1 MICCTI
7 VLSSPSIVLFTNGF
21 RVYLFKKLDFFICK
35 ISSAIDHDI
44 NTGWSPLHEAA
55 CKGYLDVC
63 KMLIKS
69 GAEVNVHGYCDETP
83 LHDAA
88 FNNHPKVSSI
98 E

>member
-1 MICCTI
+1 MPFGPLPFELGLT
-7 VLSSPSIVLFTNGF
+7 VETNP
-21 RVYLFKKLDFFICK
+21 
-35 ISSAIDHDI
+35 
-44 NTGWSPLHEAA
+44 GWSPLHEAA

-88 FNNHPKVSSI
+88 FNNHPKVSHPA
-98 E
+98 

>member
-1 MICCTI
+1 MILLRSSENLAGFKTRPLDLCMHSI
-7 VLSSPSIVLFTNGF
+7 MHVKHKYMKLSSFVSHFP
-21 RVYLFKKLDFFICK
+21 
-35 ISSAIDHDI
+35 
-44 NTGWSPLHEAA
+44 GWSPLHEAA

-88 FNNHPKVSSI
+88 FNNHPKV
-98 E
+98 